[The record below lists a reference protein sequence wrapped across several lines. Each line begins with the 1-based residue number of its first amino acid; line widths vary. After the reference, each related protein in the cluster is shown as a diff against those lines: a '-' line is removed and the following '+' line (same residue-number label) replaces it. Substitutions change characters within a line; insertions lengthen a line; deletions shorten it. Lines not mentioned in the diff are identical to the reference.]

1 MPKIVW
7 SMTTSSASLA
17 HALDLVQFSTRMA
30 EHPGGRA
37 SGMPGSDK
45 LFAAPC
51 GMHDATHPRG
61 SVVKFSAS
69 PLMLSALPERR
80 SLVDEYGSR
89 SDRTS
94 FSTTNATTV
103 TITIPAHWNRASR
116 HNKPVFEE
124 RNVLIVEAQREDL
137 GELVSHKAEWPSG
150 SAQEEPWRRGSAN
163 ETSEE
168 GLQNERE

>member
-1 MPKIVW
+1 MPRRVW

-17 HALDLVQFSTRMA
+17 HALVQLSTRMA

-69 PLMLSALPERR
+69 PLLLSALPE
-80 SLVDEYGSR
+80 GSGGAE
-89 SDRTS
+89 SC
-94 FSTTNATTV
+94 
-103 TITIPAHWNRASR
+103 PPPH
-116 HNKPVFEE
+116 
-124 RNVLIVEAQREDL
+124 AQ
-137 GELVSHKAEWPSG
+137 HMA
-150 SAQEEPWRRGSAN
+150 
-163 ETSEE
+163 SEE
-168 GLQNERE
+168 KSMSSYKPQPIPL